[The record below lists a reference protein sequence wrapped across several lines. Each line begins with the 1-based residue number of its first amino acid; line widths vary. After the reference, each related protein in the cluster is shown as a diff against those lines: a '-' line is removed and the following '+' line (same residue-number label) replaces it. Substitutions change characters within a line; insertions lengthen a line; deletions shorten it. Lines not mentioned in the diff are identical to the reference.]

1 MQIDVRR
8 AEYRDVEA
16 MRELYRQEQNCQ
28 IIHDSILARGMAD
41 PYLVLVDGRVG
52 GYGGV
57 WNRFDVGRVMEFY
70 TRPDLR
76 VRAQPMFREFVA
88 ASQATSIEAQT
99 NIPIMLLMLCDFAS
113 DIAVANVLFE
123 DAVVTDLPCPGGG
136 FRPATP
142 EDGDAGGEYVIE
154 AGAGIVAAGGFLCH
168 YNPPY
173 GDVYMSVVESARRQG
188 YGSYVVQEIKRVCYE
203 AGRKPAARC
212 DAGNAASRRTL
223 EKAGFL
229 PCGRLLTGT
238 FVRV

>member
-8 AEYRDVEA
+8 VEYADVAALRD
-16 MRELYRQEQNCQ
+16 LYRQEQNCQ

-41 PYLVLVDGRVG
+41 PYLILVDGRVG

-70 TRPDLR
+70 TLPELR
-76 VRAQPMFREFVA
+76 VRAQPMFREFLAV
-88 ASQATSIEAQT
+88 SQATSIEAQT
-99 NIPIMLLMLCDFAS
+99 NVPIMLLMLCDFAT

-123 DAVVTDLPCPGGG
+123 DAVVTSLPCPGGV
-136 FRPATP
+136 FRHATP
-142 EDGDAGGEYVIE
+142 DDGDAGGEYVIE
-154 AGAGIVAAGGFLCH
+154 AAGAIVAAGGFLCH

-173 GDVYMSVVESARRQG
+173 GDVYMSVAESARRRG

-203 AGRKPAARC
+203 AGRRPAARC
-212 DAGNAASRRTL
+212 NAGNAASRRTL

-229 PCGRLLTGT
+229 PCGRLLTGR
-238 FVRV
+238 FSAP